1 MGHFCSICGRT
12 KPNEKFSGKGHK
24 NHICKLCSKR
34 PKVERNEILHRE
46 EIFHFLMQSNISKK
60 NLKRLNELSRSE
72 NKEIAKLASL
82 VHEVGRVKP
91 HRRRRLKF
99 LTEKHKELLKQLV
112 ASDLIDDFDYLPDYY
127 DESRIDEIDYYED

>member
-60 NLKRLNELSRSE
+60 NLKRLNELSLSE

-91 HRRRRLKF
+91 HKRRRLKF
-99 LTEKHKELLKQLV
+99 LAGKHKELLKQL
-112 ASDLIDDFDYLPDYY
+112 AETNLIYAFNYLPDF
-127 DESRIDEIDYYED
+127 DAGAEIDEVDYYED

>member
-1 MGHFCSICGRT
+1 MGHFCRICGET
-12 KPNEKFSGKGHK
+12 KSNEKFSRKGHK
-24 NHICKLCSKR
+24 THICKLCAKR
-34 PKVERNEILHRE
+34 PKAEQNEILHKE
-46 EIFHFLMQSNISKK
+46 EIFGFLMQSNISKK
-60 NLKRLNELSRSE
+60 NLKRLNELSQSE

-91 HRRRRLKF
+91 HKRRRLKF